1 MLRNNIYKIALSY
14 NFVVYVI
21 ALLLGGVGLSWGTSS
36 DVVITEL
43 TTMPS
48 RHCTLPES
56 ETLRRFLGYTK
67 LGHGDLEPK
76 IDAIE
81 KEILDFIQGHK
92 HEPYVP
98 ELYLYLS
105 KIFYKVSGIGK
116 EKLNPVYA
124 DKQYYYLVKSAD
136 ALHGKVAW
144 YIYLHKNEMGYVPLE
159 SETNYL
165 KNEAFY
171 IDVYIP
177 RMASV
182 QPSTV
187 YPYNELQ
194 YVLEG
199 LCELKKTERKIDLD
213 YRRIKEDGEML
224 SRNPQRGPIESPRTP
239 EIDRYWRQLSEVVQ
253 DPELKKGIA
262 MRFNNIGVTG
272 AIVPKAYQPA
282 ATQTIASPYLD
293 STSAGAHPETAQN
306 GDQKNTAPAWQRAG
320 LWGLV
325 IGLLVLL
332 TGGWLWWRKY
342 ATKNQQG

>member
-124 DKQYYYLVKSAD
+124 DKQYYYLVISI
-136 ALHGKVAW
+136 
-144 YIYLHKNEMGYVPLE
+144 YIKMKWDMFH
-159 SETNYL
+159 
-165 KNEAFY
+165 
-171 IDVYIP
+171 
-177 RMASV
+177 
-182 QPSTV
+182 
-187 YPYNELQ
+187 
-194 YVLEG
+194 
-199 LCELKKTERKIDLD
+199 
-213 YRRIKEDGEML
+213 
-224 SRNPQRGPIESPRTP
+224 
-239 EIDRYWRQLSEVVQ
+239 
-253 DPELKKGIA
+253 
-262 MRFNNIGVTG
+262 
-272 AIVPKAYQPA
+272 
-282 ATQTIASPYLD
+282 
-293 STSAGAHPETAQN
+293 
-306 GDQKNTAPAWQRAG
+306 
-320 LWGLV
+320 
-325 IGLLVLL
+325 
-332 TGGWLWWRKY
+332 
-342 ATKNQQG
+342 